1 MLLWLEN
8 YTGINL
14 LSTYSK
20 LTILCM
26 SFKFIYRCRRVQ
38 CKSQYGRIVA
48 SCQYEALWV
57 GFIRWHV
64 TNRGYKVTMSRHDMS
79 FMESIIWPIKHVDSY
94 IHCYLKNMN
103 DWKLYGQLICTVQWK
118 YLLFYLYIHVF
129 EIFNSNL
136 TCRKNYLQ
144 CLSFRFGWLSEW
156 LLFNINTENF
166 QLYHGEN
173 KLIFNNMM
181 MRSALF

>member
-20 LTILCM
+20 LTIVCM

-79 FMESIIWPIKHVDSY
+79 FMESIIWSIKHVDSY
-94 IHCYLKNMN
+94 IHCYLKNMD
-103 DWKLYGQLICTVQWK
+103 DWKLYGQLICTVHWK
-118 YLLFYLYIHVF
+118 YLLFYLYINVF
-129 EIFNSNL
+129 EIASFFNSNL
-136 TCRKNYLQ
+136 TCRKHYLINALASGLGDWVNDY
-144 CLSFRFGWLSEW
+144 CLTPTQKCFSCIMVRTS
-156 LLFNINTENF
+156 
-166 QLYHGEN
+166 
-173 KLIFNNMM
+173 
-181 MRSALF
+181 